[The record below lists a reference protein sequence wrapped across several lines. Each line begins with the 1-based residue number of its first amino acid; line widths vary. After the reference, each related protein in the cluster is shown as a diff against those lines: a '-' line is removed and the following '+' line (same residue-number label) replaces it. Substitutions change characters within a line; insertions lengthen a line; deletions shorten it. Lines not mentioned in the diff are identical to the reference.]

1 MSYGTNGLSFRTLRE
16 ANKQRLPLFRDA
28 NGEICHKEPDGSD
41 WSPAEWLQAVVGE
54 LGELANILKK
64 VRRGD
69 YPIEKALPEIRKE
82 FADVA
87 IYLDLFALQYGFDLG
102 EAIRQKF
109 NEVSH
114 RVGADVFIGADDDW
128 HKFDHEGP
136 FRCKHCGREQ
146 SDAKLAGSTHCIPPF
161 ASQYHTFVAVDR

>member
-16 ANKQRLPLFRDA
+16 ANMQRLPLFRDA

-54 LGELANILKK
+54 LGELANVLKK

-69 YPIEKALPEIRKE
+69 YPLEKALPEIRKE
-82 FADVA
+82 FADVM

-102 EAIRQKF
+102 DAVIQKF
-109 NEVSH
+109 NEVS
-114 RVGADVFIGADDDW
+114 RRG
-128 HKFDHEGP
+128 
-136 FRCKHCGREQ
+136 
-146 SDAKLAGSTHCIPPF
+146 
-161 ASQYHTFVAVDR
+161 